1 MVTAT
6 DTPEGRMAMGRI
18 TVSTLAMGVALVF
31 VSSASAAQETGG
43 AGYPDR
49 GVASNIEGQLTT
61 EVGQGSLPFTGMN
74 LVLIVIGAVLL
85 LVLGTMLLL
94 KSRTRRGE
102 LPQG

>member
-1 MVTAT
+1 MVT

-18 TVSTLAMGVALVF
+18 IASILAMGVALVF
-31 VSSASAAQETGG
+31 VSSASAQATGG
-43 AGYPDR
+43 AGYPDS

-61 EVGQGSLPFTGMN
+61 DVGQGSLPFTGMN

-94 KSRTRRGE
+94 KSRARRGQ
-102 LPQG
+102 LSQG